1 MRCTRWLSVV
11 VAFSLS
17 TPAATQEWSP
27 EARLDAYFDA
37 LEKHGLANGSI
48 AISEKGVIRYR
59 RSVGSE
65 NPFEGARDPASSS
78 TRYKAGSLT
87 KLFTAILAMQLVE
100 EGRLT
105 LDNKLAEFYPDL
117 PHALEISYRNLL
129 QHRSGLASYTDAADY
144 SSWMAKPQSQA
155 RMLERI
161 ARGGVLFAPNA
172 RVQYSNTNYL
182 LLGYI
187 IEQIHEAPYG
197 KVVEKRIVDKIG
209 LSRTYFDGYD
219 DSGQHESVSYSF
231 GPGLLTQPRTDPSV
245 AGGAG
250 GMWSTPVDLV
260 HLIDAL
266 FAGRIVSAN
275 SLATMRDISGG
286 SGMGLW
292 PFSAAG
298 QNGIGHAGA
307 IEGYRALVAHFPE
320 QGISIAYATNAPILS
335 TYEIV
340 SESLATVFTRSHE
353 PPAFVTAKLTAKQQ
367 EDYAGTWRFAPGQS
381 GTSPFHAFGAV
392 SQPVELVIKPG
403 ADAPL
408 LRYRDKELQLVSIG
422 EDEYLLREF
431 GFVLRFHPR
440 RGELTARGADATYY
454 FRRAN

>member
-1 MRCTRWLSVV
+1 MRCTRWLLVA

-17 TPAATQEWSP
+17 TPAATQDWAP

-65 NPFEGARDPASSS
+65 NPPAGTRDQANSS
-78 TRYKAGSLT
+78 TRYKVGTVS

-144 SSWMAKPQSQA
+144 SSWMGKPQSQA

-161 ARGGVLFAPNA
+161 ARSGVLFAPNA

-187 IEQIHEAPYG
+187 IERIHEAPYG
-197 KVVEKRIVDKIG
+197 KVVEKRIVDKVG

-219 DSGQHESVSYSF
+219 DNAQHESVSYSF

-260 HLIDAL
+260 HLIDEL
-266 FAGRIVSAN
+266 FAARIVSAN

-286 SGMGLW
+286 SGIGLW
-292 PFSAAG
+292 PFTAAG

-320 QGISIAYATNAPILS
+320 KGISIAYATNAPILS

-340 SESLATVFTRSHE
+340 NESLATVFIRSHE
-353 PPAFVTAKLTAKQQ
+353 PPPFVTAKLTAKQQ
-367 EDYAGTWRFAPGQS
+367 EDHVGTWRLAPGQS
-381 GTSPFHAFGAV
+381 GTSPFH
-392 SQPVELVIKPG
+392 ELVIKPG
-403 ADAPL
+403 ADAPM
-408 LRYRDKELQLVSIG
+408 LRYRDKDLQLVSIG

-440 RGELTARGADATYY
+440 RDELTARGADATYY